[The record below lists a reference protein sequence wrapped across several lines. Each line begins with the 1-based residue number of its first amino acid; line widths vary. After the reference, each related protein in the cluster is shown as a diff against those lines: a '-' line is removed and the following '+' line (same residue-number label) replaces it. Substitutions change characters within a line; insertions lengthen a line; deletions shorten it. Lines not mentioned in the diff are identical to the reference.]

1 MMAPLTHDRP
11 GSTAGARSLRGRR
24 ALNNLLQTLRNLGPL
39 RLAAMGAVALG
50 LIGFFFYLTSRLST
64 PEMALLYSDLDRAD
78 GGAIVQRLE
87 EQKVPYEVSADGTR
101 ISVPQDEVG
110 RLRMV
115 MAQAGLPNGGSLGY
129 EIFDKP
135 EGFGTTSFIQ
145 NINHLRA
152 LEGELARTVGTISG
166 VQQARVHLVLPKRE
180 MFSRTQQAATASVFL
195 RLRPGVRLDREQ
207 IAAIQHLLAASVP
220 QLDPSQV
227 SIIDDHGNLLARG
240 MGSDSREL
248 MLATAEEKR
257 LAFEQRTA
265 RTVEDLLSRTLGYG
279 KVRAEV
285 SADLDFDRVETSSE
299 IYDPESQ
306 VVRSTQTVEESSNS
320 TEGDTP
326 DPVTVAN
333 NLPTAQEDLFG
344 IAGSRSNSNRNEE
357 TVNYEISKTVRNHV
371 RETGQVRRLSVAVLV
386 DGTYRQNE
394 AGESEYVAR
403 SSDELRQIEALVRSA
418 VGADPARG
426 DTIEVVN
433 MRFATPEA
441 EFADAADSTILGM
454 PKDDVFRIVELVVLA
469 IVALL
474 VILLVIRPLLAKA
487 FERADEMTGEED
499 AERLLTSQAGMH
511 PQLMGPGALAQD
523 LALEDA
529 AAGEELDQMI
539 DINRVEGRVRASSL
553 RKVGEIVDKHP
564 EEAVSIIR
572 NWLYQE
578 T

>member
-1 MMAPLTHDRP
+1 M
-11 GSTAGARSLRGRR
+11 
-24 ALNNLLQTLRNLGPL
+24 NNLLQTLRNLGPL

-50 LIGFFFYLTSRLST
+50 LIGFFIYLTSRLST
-64 PEMALLYSDLDRAD
+64 PEMALLYSDLDRTD
-78 GGAIVQRLE
+78 GGAIVQKLD
-87 EQKVPYEVSADGTR
+87 EQKVAYEVSADGTR
-101 ISVPQDEVG
+101 ISVPQDQVG
-110 RLRMV
+110 RLRML
-115 MAQAGLPNGGSLGY
+115 MAQAGLPSGGSLGY

-152 LEGELARTVGTISG
+152 LEGELARTVGTIAG

-180 MFSRTQQAATASVFL
+180 MFSRTQQAATASIFL
-195 RLRPGVRLDREQ
+195 RLRPGVQLGREQ
-207 IAAIQHLLAASVP
+207 IASIQHLMAASVP

-227 SIIDDHGNLLARG
+227 SIVDDRGNLLARG
-240 MGSDSREL
+240 MGSDSREM

-265 RTVEDLLSRTLGYG
+265 RTVEDLLARTLGYG
-279 KVRAEV
+279 KIRAEV
-285 SADLDFDRVETSSE
+285 SADLDFDRVVTNSE
-299 IYDPESQ
+299 IFDPESQ
-306 VVRSTQTVEESSNS
+306 VVRSTQTVEESNDS
-320 TEGDTP
+320 TEGDAP
-326 DPVTVAN
+326 DSVTVAN
-333 NLPTAQEDLFG
+333 NLPTAQDDLSG
-344 IAGSRSNSNRNEE
+344 LTGSRSRSNRNEE
-357 TVNYEISKTVRNHV
+357 TVNYEVSKTVRNHV

-441 EFADAADSTILGM
+441 EFADGAEGTILGM

-469 IVALL
+469 VVALL
-474 VILLVIRPLLAKA
+474 VILLVVRPLMAKA
-487 FERADEMTGEED
+487 FERAEEAPVED
-499 AERLLTSQAGMH
+499 DPERLLTDQTGMH

-529 AAGEELDQMI
+529 AAGEELDHMI

-564 EEAVSIIR
+564 EQAVSIIR